1 MGSLSG
7 KVALVTGASSGIGRA
22 TAGALAA
29 EGAVVYATARRPEG
43 LAGLEAEGLR
53 VLGLDVTDETSMV
66 EAVGVVEAEHG
77 AVDVLVNN
85 AGYGL
90 NGPAEE
96 LEMDDVRRE
105 FETNVFGLL
114 RMGQLVLPGMRGRGF
129 GRIVNVGSI
138 GGTFVAPGAGAYHAS
153 KYAVEALSDALR
165 MEVGAFGVDV
175 ILVQPTGVRT
185 PFAAKINATMRDTG
199 PESPYAAFKENMART
214 TERIFSGGGYGII
227 EAGDVAQVIVRA
239 AEARRPRARYKVGTS
254 AHVYSWMRRLLTDR
268 AWDALMA
275 RQFPV
280 IPTPKEKAPPS
291 AGAGT
296 FAR

>member
-1 MGSLSG
+1 MGTLDG

-22 TAGALAA
+22 TALALAA
-29 EGAVVYATARRPEG
+29 EGAVVYATARRQEG
-43 LAGLEAEGLR
+43 LAAAEVEGLR
-53 VLGLDVTDETSMV
+53 GLRLDVTDEGSMV
-66 EAVGVVEAEHG
+66 EAVRRVEAEHG

-96 LEMDDVRRE
+96 LSIEDVRRE

-114 RMGQLVLPGMRGRGF
+114 RMGQLVLPGMRGRGY
-129 GRIVNVGSI
+129 GKIVNVGSV

-153 KYAVEALSDALR
+153 KYAVEALLDAMR

-175 ILVQPTGVRT
+175 VLIQPTGVHT

-199 PESPYAAFKENMART
+199 PGSPYAAFKENMART
-214 TERIFSGGGYGII
+214 TERMFAGGGYGIVG
-227 EAGDVAQVIVRA
+227 AGDAAGVILRA
-239 AEARRPRARYKVGTS
+239 VKADRPRTRYKVGIS
-254 AHVYSWMRRLLTDR
+254 AHVYSWIRRLLPDR
-268 AWDALMA
+268 AWDAVMA

-280 IPTPKEKAPPS
+280 VPATKEAAPS
-291 AGAGT
+291 AGTGT

>member
-1 MGSLSG
+1 MGTLDG
-7 KVALVTGASSGIGRA
+7 RVALVTGASSGIGRA
-22 TAGALAA
+22 TALALAA
-29 EGAVVYATARRPEG
+29 EGAVVYATARRQEG
-43 LAGLEAEGLR
+43 LAAVEVEGLR
-53 VLGLDVTDETSMV
+53 GLRLDVTDEGSMV
-66 EAVGVVEAEHG
+66 EAVRRVEAEHG

-96 LEMDDVRRE
+96 LGMDDVRRA

-114 RMGQLVLPGMRGRGF
+114 RMGQLVLPGMRGRGY
-129 GRIVNVGSI
+129 GKIVNVGSV

-153 KYAVEALSDALR
+153 KYAVEALSDAMR

-175 ILVQPTGVRT
+175 VVVQPTGVRT

-199 PESPYAAFKENMART
+199 PGSPYAAFKENMART
-214 TERIFSGGGYGII
+214 TERMFSGGGYGII
-227 EAGDVAQVIVRA
+227 EAGDVARVILRA
-239 AEARRPRARYKVGTS
+239 VEADRPRTRYKVGTS
-254 AHVYSWMRRLLTDR
+254 AHVYSWIRRLLPDR
-268 AWDALMA
+268 AWDAVMA

-280 IPTPKEKAPPS
+280 VPVTNKAAPS
-291 AGAGT
+291 AGT

>member
-1 MGSLSG
+1 VGSLDG

-22 TAGALAA
+22 TARALAA
-29 EGAVVYATARRPEG
+29 EGAVVYATARRQYG
-43 LAGLEAEGLR
+43 VAGLEAEGLR
-53 VLGLDVTDETSMV
+53 GFRLDVTDEGSMF
-66 EAVGVVEAEHG
+66 EAVRRVEAEHG

-96 LEMDDVRRE
+96 LRMDDVRRE

-114 RMGQLVLPGMRGRGF
+114 RMGQLVLPGGRGY
-129 GRIVNVGSI
+129 GRIVNVGSV

-175 ILVQPTGVRT
+175 VLVQPTGVHT
-185 PFAAKINATMRDTG
+185 PFAAKINATMPDTG

-214 TERIFSGGGYGII
+214 TERMFSGGGYGIV
-227 EAGDVAQVIVRA
+227 EAEDVAAVIVRA
-239 AEARRPRARYKVGTS
+239 AGTRRPRARYKVGAS
-254 AHVYSWMRRLLTDR
+254 AHVYTWMRRLLTDR

-275 RQFPV
+275 RQFPMTL
-280 IPTPKEKAPPS
+280 PAREAAPPS
-291 AGAGT
+291 AGVPL
-296 FAR
+296 R